1 MYLFF
6 LHLRA
11 LQFRF
16 TEMLRMMQHLLVPML
31 TSQVLLL
38 AFLESMEF
46 RYCNKYKKIDLV
58 IFFLI

>member
-16 TEMLRMMQHLLVPML
+16 TKMLRMMQHLLVPML

-46 RYCNKYKKIDLV
+46 RYCNKYKKIYLV